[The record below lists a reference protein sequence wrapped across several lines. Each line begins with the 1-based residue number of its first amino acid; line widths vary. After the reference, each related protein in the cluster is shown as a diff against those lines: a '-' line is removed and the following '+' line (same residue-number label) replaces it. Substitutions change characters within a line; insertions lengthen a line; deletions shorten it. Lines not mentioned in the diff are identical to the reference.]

1 MPSGLTSPRNRAAV
15 LADLGERSAFVDG
28 QRVGRPRRRRARR
41 RARLRRVAGL
51 VAVVGLSLLALGA
64 GGRWLLTTQ
73 RFAVARVEVR
83 GASRM
88 SPEQVMAAAAIP
100 RGTNIFRLDT
110 VDVIDRIEAL
120 PEVRRA
126 DIVRELP
133 NRVVISVE
141 ERRPFTLVHGGRLHW
156 MDEEGRL
163 LGASPSAVSSPLPVI
178 SGLTADELASMRT
191 SPGPK
196 ARAAIAVIRAL
207 LRSGGG
213 LTAEISEIDMSRR
226 EGPVLY
232 TIDGVEVRLGS
243 EDWEERLARL
253 EGVLT
258 QVATQDVR
266 AVDLRF
272 RDQVVFQKATTR

>member
-1 MPSGLTSPRNRAAV
+1 MPSGLTSPRNRDAV
-15 LADLGERSAFVDG
+15 LADLGERSAFVDR
-28 QRVGRPRRRRARR
+28 QRVGRPRRRRVAR
-41 RARLRRVAGL
+41 RARLRRLARFVAL
-51 VAVVGLSLLALGA
+51 TGLSLVVTLA

-110 VDVIDRIEAL
+110 TNVIDRIEAL

-126 DIVRELP
+126 DVVRELP
-133 NRVVISVE
+133 DRVVISVE

-207 LRSGGG
+207 IRSGGG
-213 LTAEISEIDMSRR
+213 LTGEISEIDMSRR

-243 EDWEERLARL
+243 EDWEERLQRL
-253 EGVLT
+253 EGILA

-266 AVDLRF
+266 TVDLRF

>member
-1 MPSGLTSPRNRAAV
+1 MPSGLSSPRSRASV
-15 LADLGERSAFVDG
+15 LADLGERSAFVNR
-28 QRVGRPRRRRARR
+28 QRVGRPRRQRASR
-41 RARLRRVAGL
+41 RARLRRLAGIVVAAT
-51 VAVVGLSLLALGA
+51 VIPAALGA
-64 GGRWLLTTQ
+64 VGHWLLTTH

-83 GASRM
+83 GVSRV
-88 SPEQVMAAAAIP
+88 SPEQILAVAAIP

-110 VDVIDRIEAL
+110 TVVTGRVESL

-126 DIVRELP
+126 DVVRELP
-133 NRVVISVE
+133 DRVVISVE

-163 LGASPSAVSSPLPVI
+163 LGAPPAAVASPMPVI

-191 SPGPK
+191 APGPK
-196 ARAAIAVIRAL
+196 ARAAVAVIRAL
-207 LRSGGG
+207 LRSGNG

-232 TIDGVEVRLGS
+232 TVDGVEVRLGS

-253 EGVLT
+253 EGVLG

-266 AVDLRF
+266 TVDLRF
-272 RDQVVFQKATTR
+272 RDQVVFQREKAR

>member
-1 MPSGLTSPRNRAAV
+1 MPSGFSSPRHRTSV
-15 LADLGERSAFVDG
+15 LADLGERSTFVDR
-28 QRVGRPRRRRARR
+28 QRVGRTRRPRGSRRAG
-41 RARLRRVAGL
+41 LRRLAGTLASAAVIVA
-51 VAVVGLSLLALGA
+51 AAGA
-64 GGRWLLTTQ
+64 GGHWLLTTP
-73 RFAVARVEVR
+73 RFAVASVEVR
-83 GASRM
+83 GASRV
-88 SPEQVMAAAAIP
+88 SPEQIVAAAAIP
-100 RGTNIFRLDT
+100 DGTNIFRLGT
-110 VDVIDRIEAL
+110 IDVVGRVEAL

-126 DIVRELP
+126 DVVRELP
-133 NRVVISVE
+133 DRVVISVE

-163 LGASPSAVSSPLPVI
+163 LGASVPAVASPMPVI

-191 SPGPK
+191 APGPK

-207 LRSGGG
+207 LRSGNG

-232 TIDGVEVRLGS
+232 TVDGVEIRLGH
-243 EDWEERLARL
+243 EEWEERLARL

-272 RDQVVFQKATTR
+272 RDQVVFQKAGSR